1 MPASDRRTNWLVVGP
16 VLLYTGLLLLGPI
29 VAVVAGAFVEG
40 DTLFHDGALPFNTHG
55 GLLSHAYVLGIAHV
69 VECVKQ
75 VRGVAAAQV
84 AGCEIAVYG
93 GYTGPS
99 ATTLVLGQDR

>member
-40 DTLFHDGALPFNTHG
+40 AGALAGEGVGGRVNAGFDGDHG
-55 GLLSHAYVLGIAHV
+55 ACLWFRDGWIANHGAPHDNRNRSD
-69 VECVKQ
+69 C
-75 VRGVAAAQV
+75 A
-84 AGCEIAVYG
+84 
-93 GYTGPS
+93 
-99 ATTLVLGQDR
+99 